1 VADWRGLL
9 DALSYT
15 GPGAINS
22 LARNTA
28 NSLMSGEDPAYRYQ
42 MLPFTEDKL
51 GNTSFG
57 IPQMGMDI
65 FESLNR
71 VQDQAQGR
79 LDEDG
84 NPITTRGLDAI
95 NVAGIAPLGG
105 IAAGG
110 GKALAA
116 GLAANRAEASAAPLA
131 MDQASRLSRARDMG
145 FDTDA
150 TAYRGLTRPYNED
163 EASKLYYQMFTSSPA
178 EAGEY
183 AMGNPMA
190 RPNVMPAYLRKGN
203 NLEVDARSAN
213 FNAIPTDG
221 LPDGIR
227 ARLRGDFARTDEIAH
242 AARELGY
249 DSATIRNVIDNAT
262 NEKTLPPQVN
272 PQMQAKR
279 DEELD
284 ALLAELGID
293 DVNAAAA
300 NAPVRGYEGVA
311 PYDRGP
317 VTIDAIFDPRN
328 IRSVNATF
336 DPSKSDSANLLA
348 ANSEK
353 AAAPLALNALEGQPI
368 RAYRGMQMDRQQG
381 AKSDTMF
388 GSSDPEVAASYANQV
403 EDPRFGSSFESG
415 AMMPLDMNFNNPMRV
430 DAGGNYWSEI
440 PYNGDFASTDQLV
453 SKARALGHDGLI
465 VDNVKDALTRG
476 SEPATTY
483 AAIGRGTVRSPL
495 TGETLFSNPDE
506 AVPLS
511 LGLNALDQQAPDQI
525 DINELLRRY
534 GIPP

>member
-42 MLPFTEDKL
+42 MLPFTEDAQ

-57 IPQMGMDI
+57 IPQMGMDVLH
-65 FESLNR
+65 SLNR
-71 VQDQAQGR
+71 TLDQAQGR

-84 NPITTRGLDAI
+84 RPITTRGLDAI

-116 GLAANRAEASAAPLA
+116 GLAANRAEAAAPLA

-145 FDTDA
+145 FDTDNVMYHGTGSPSIDA
-150 TAYRGLTRPYNED
+150 FDVSKAGTVQKSDWGEGVYFSPSRGDADYYRTEALKKTNPDYLAAWDKYEALSANPTVINGSPKYSQESQAALKEFQDIGRKLNSSDGGQVVESYLKLQNPFVSPYQSMPD
-163 EASKLYYQMFTSSPA
+163 PFMA
-178 EAGEY
+178 EY
-183 AMGNPMA
+183 AKSRGH
-190 RPNVMPAYLRKGN
+190 
-203 NLEVDARSAN
+203 
-213 FNAIPTDG
+213 
-221 LPDGIR
+221 DGIKM
-227 ARLRGDFARTDEIAH
+227 LNGDGS
-242 AARELGY
+242 L
-249 DSATIRNVIDNAT
+249 
-262 NEKTLPPQVN
+262 NEV
-272 PQMQAKR
+272 
-279 DEELD
+279 
-284 ALLAELGID
+284 
-293 DVNAAAA
+293 V
-300 NAPVRGYEGVA
+300 V
-311 PYDRGP
+311 
-317 VTIDAIFDPRN
+317 FDPRN